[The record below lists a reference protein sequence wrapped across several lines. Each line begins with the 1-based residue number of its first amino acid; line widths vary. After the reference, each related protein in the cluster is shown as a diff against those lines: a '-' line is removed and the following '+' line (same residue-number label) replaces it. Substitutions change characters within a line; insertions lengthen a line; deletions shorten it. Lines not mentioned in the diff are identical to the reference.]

1 MKPLANRLVRVAV
14 VGPLIMMW
22 GTHNGGYVAAAQQ
35 HTPATVTRI
44 YTGSDGLAH
53 AEQIHVKLTPLVVH
67 EQTEMVS
74 EKVKVA
80 SSYFVSLP
88 PGSFTDWHAATAR
101 RYVVTLSGRAEIEVA
116 GGQKIP
122 LEPGHTLQIEDVT
135 GKGHTLRI
143 LGDADWI
150 ALFVQFDQ

>member
-1 MKPLANRLVRVAV
+1 MKAIASRLVRSVIR
-14 VGPLIMMW
+14 PLIMMW
-22 GTHNGGYVAAAQQ
+22 CVHNSGYIAAAQQ
-35 HTPATVTRI
+35 HTPPTVTRI

-53 AEQIHVKLTPLVVH
+53 AEQIDVKLTPLVVH

-74 EKVKVA
+74 ERLKVA

-122 LEPGHTLQIEDVT
+122 LEPGHALQIEDVT

-143 LGDADWI
+143 LGKANWI
-150 ALFVQFDQ
+150 ALFVQFDK

>member
-1 MKPLANRLVRVAV
+1 MKPIASRLGRVAI

-22 GTHNGGYVAAAQQ
+22 STHNGWYVAAAQQ

-44 YTGSDGLAH
+44 YSGSDGLTH
-53 AEQIHVKLTPLVVH
+53 AEQIDVKLTPLVLH
-67 EQTEMVS
+67 GQTEMVS

-88 PGSFTDWHAATAR
+88 SGSFTDWHAATAR

-143 LGDADWI
+143 LGKTDWI